1 MSTASTTSNPISILS
16 VEDHP
21 VFREGL
27 TTIISSQ
34 PDMRLVAVAATAHDA
49 MIAFRQRRPDVT
61 LMDVRLA
68 GTNGIDA
75 LAAIL
80 REFPDARVIVLTTVE
95 GDAEIKRA
103 LRAGAVGYVLKTAPP
118 GDLLDAVR
126 TVHGGRRAIPPD
138 VAARLAAHYTDEDL
152 TRRELD
158 VLGLIRD
165 GHRNKQIADKLGI
178 AETTVNFHVRNLV
191 EKLGAHDRA
200 HAVSLAIQ
208 RGLLPG
214 LTSGARGRLA
224 TRPAPGR
231 HVCRGGV
238 GARRGGRARTA
249 ATARAVASHGL
260 DRARRLERPA
270 ADARADRRRIP
281 VDRHDRWAVPLRR
294 RPIRACRHRRGKR
307 SSRRRVGLGGRA
319 RRRTVDRL

>member
-1 MSTASTTSNPISILS
+1 MGAASTTSNPISILS

-27 TTIISSQ
+27 TTIIGAQ

-49 MIAFRQRRPDVT
+49 MLAFRQRRPDVT

-75 LAAIL
+75 LSAIL

-118 GDLLDAVR
+118 DDLLDAIR

-200 HAVSLAIQ
+200 HAVALAIQ
-208 RGLLPG
+208 RGLLP
-214 LTSGARGRLA
+214 A
-224 TRPAPGR
+224 
-231 HVCRGGV
+231 
-238 GARRGGRARTA
+238 
-249 ATARAVASHGL
+249 
-260 DRARRLERPA
+260 
-270 ADARADRRRIP
+270 
-281 VDRHDRWAVPLRR
+281 
-294 RPIRACRHRRGKR
+294 
-307 SSRRRVGLGGRA
+307 
-319 RRRTVDRL
+319 

>member
-1 MSTASTTSNPISILS
+1 MGAASTTSKPISILS

-27 TTIISSQ
+27 TTIISAQ

-49 MIAFRQRRPDVT
+49 MVAFRQRRPDVT

-103 LRAGAVGYVLKTAPP
+103 LRAGAAGYVLKTAPP
-118 GDLLDAVR
+118 DDLLDAIR

-138 VAARLAAHYTDEDL
+138 VAARLAAHYADEDL

-178 AETTVNFHVRNLV
+178 AETTVNFHIRNLV

-200 HAVSLAIQ
+200 HAVALAIQ
-208 RGLLPG
+208 RGLLP
-214 LTSGARGRLA
+214 A
-224 TRPAPGR
+224 
-231 HVCRGGV
+231 
-238 GARRGGRARTA
+238 
-249 ATARAVASHGL
+249 
-260 DRARRLERPA
+260 
-270 ADARADRRRIP
+270 
-281 VDRHDRWAVPLRR
+281 
-294 RPIRACRHRRGKR
+294 
-307 SSRRRVGLGGRA
+307 
-319 RRRTVDRL
+319 

>member
-1 MSTASTTSNPISILS
+1 MSTANAPKPISILS

-21 VFREGL
+21 VFRAGL
-27 TTIISSQ
+27 TTIISTQ
-34 PDMRLVAVAATAHDA
+34 RDMRLVAVAATAEDA
-49 MIAFRQRRPDVT
+49 MVAFRQQRPDVT

-80 REFPDARVIVLTTVE
+80 REFPDSRVIVLTTVE

-118 GDLLDAVR
+118 EELLDAVR
-126 TVHGGRRAIPPD
+126 TVHAGRRAIPPD

-152 TRRELD
+152 TRREID

-178 AETTVNFHVRNLV
+178 AETTVNFHIRNLV

-200 HAVSLAIQ
+200 HAVALAIR

-214 LTSGARGRLA
+214 
-224 TRPAPGR
+224 
-231 HVCRGGV
+231 
-238 GARRGGRARTA
+238 
-249 ATARAVASHGL
+249 
-260 DRARRLERPA
+260 
-270 ADARADRRRIP
+270 
-281 VDRHDRWAVPLRR
+281 
-294 RPIRACRHRRGKR
+294 
-307 SSRRRVGLGGRA
+307 
-319 RRRTVDRL
+319 

>member
-1 MSTASTTSNPISILS
+1 MSTASAVPKPISILS

-21 VFREGL
+21 VFRAGL

-49 MIAFRQRRPDVT
+49 VAAFRERRPDVT

-80 REFPDARVIVLTTVE
+80 QEFPDARVIVLTTVE

-103 LRAGAVGYVLKTAPP
+103 LRVGAAGYILKTAPP
-118 GDLLDAVR
+118 EDLLEAVR
-126 TVHGGRRAIPPD
+126 AVHRGRRAIPPD

-200 HAVSLAIQ
+200 NAVVLAIR

-214 LTSGARGRLA
+214 
-224 TRPAPGR
+224 
-231 HVCRGGV
+231 
-238 GARRGGRARTA
+238 
-249 ATARAVASHGL
+249 
-260 DRARRLERPA
+260 
-270 ADARADRRRIP
+270 
-281 VDRHDRWAVPLRR
+281 
-294 RPIRACRHRRGKR
+294 
-307 SSRRRVGLGGRA
+307 
-319 RRRTVDRL
+319 

>member
-1 MSTASTTSNPISILS
+1 M
-16 VEDHP
+16 EDHP
-21 VFREGL
+21 VFRAGL

-34 PDMRLVAVAATAHDA
+34 PDMHLVAVAATAHDA
-49 MIAFRQRRPDVT
+49 LVAFRQQRPDVT

-80 REFPDARVIVLTTVE
+80 QEFPDARVIVLTTVE

-118 GDLLDAVR
+118 EDLLDAVR
-126 TVHGGRRAIPPD
+126 TVHGGRHAIPPD
-138 VAARLAAHYTDEDL
+138 VAARLAAHYADEDL

-200 HAVSLAIQ
+200 HAVALAIR

-214 LTSGARGRLA
+214 
-224 TRPAPGR
+224 
-231 HVCRGGV
+231 
-238 GARRGGRARTA
+238 
-249 ATARAVASHGL
+249 
-260 DRARRLERPA
+260 
-270 ADARADRRRIP
+270 
-281 VDRHDRWAVPLRR
+281 
-294 RPIRACRHRRGKR
+294 
-307 SSRRRVGLGGRA
+307 
-319 RRRTVDRL
+319 

>member
-1 MSTASTTSNPISILS
+1 MSTASAPKPISILS

-21 VFREGL
+21 VIREGL
-27 TTIISSQ
+27 STIISAQ
-34 PDMRLVAVAATAHDA
+34 PDMRLMAVAATAADA
-49 MIAFRQRRPDVT
+49 MVAFRQLRPDVT

-68 GTNGIDA
+68 GANGIDA

-80 REFPDARVIVLTTVE
+80 QEFPDARVIVLTTVE
-95 GDAEIKRA
+95 GDAEMKRA
-103 LRAGAVGYVLKTAPP
+103 LRAGAAGYVLKSAPP

-138 VAARLAAHYTDEDL
+138 VAARLAAHYADEDL

-200 HAVSLAIQ
+200 HAVALAIR

-214 LTSGARGRLA
+214 
-224 TRPAPGR
+224 
-231 HVCRGGV
+231 
-238 GARRGGRARTA
+238 
-249 ATARAVASHGL
+249 
-260 DRARRLERPA
+260 
-270 ADARADRRRIP
+270 
-281 VDRHDRWAVPLRR
+281 
-294 RPIRACRHRRGKR
+294 
-307 SSRRRVGLGGRA
+307 
-319 RRRTVDRL
+319 

>member
-1 MSTASTTSNPISILS
+1 MGAASTTSNPISILS

-27 TTIISSQ
+27 TTIIGSQ
-34 PDMRLVAVAATAHDA
+34 SDMRLVAVAATAPDA
-49 MIAFRQRRPDVT
+49 MVAFRQQRPDVT

-80 REFPDARVIVLTTVE
+80 REFPGARVIVLTTVE

-118 GDLLDAVR
+118 DDLLDAIR
-126 TVHGGRRAIPPD
+126 TVHGGRRAIPAD
-138 VAARLAAHYTDEDL
+138 VAARLAAHFADDDL

-191 EKLGAHDRA
+191 EKLGAHNRA
-200 HAVSLAIQ
+200 HAVALAIQ

-214 LTSGARGRLA
+214 
-224 TRPAPGR
+224 
-231 HVCRGGV
+231 
-238 GARRGGRARTA
+238 
-249 ATARAVASHGL
+249 
-260 DRARRLERPA
+260 
-270 ADARADRRRIP
+270 
-281 VDRHDRWAVPLRR
+281 
-294 RPIRACRHRRGKR
+294 
-307 SSRRRVGLGGRA
+307 
-319 RRRTVDRL
+319 

>member
-1 MSTASTTSNPISILS
+1 MGAANTTSNPIAILS

-27 TTIISSQ
+27 TTIIGAQ
-34 PDMRLVAVAATAHDA
+34 PDMRLVAVAATAQDA
-49 MIAFRQRRPDVT
+49 MVAFRQRRPDVT

-118 GDLLDAVR
+118 GDLLDAIR
-126 TVHGGRRAIPPD
+126 TVHGGRRAIPAD

-208 RGLLPG
+208 RGLLP
-214 LTSGARGRLA
+214 A
-224 TRPAPGR
+224 
-231 HVCRGGV
+231 
-238 GARRGGRARTA
+238 
-249 ATARAVASHGL
+249 
-260 DRARRLERPA
+260 
-270 ADARADRRRIP
+270 
-281 VDRHDRWAVPLRR
+281 
-294 RPIRACRHRRGKR
+294 
-307 SSRRRVGLGGRA
+307 
-319 RRRTVDRL
+319 